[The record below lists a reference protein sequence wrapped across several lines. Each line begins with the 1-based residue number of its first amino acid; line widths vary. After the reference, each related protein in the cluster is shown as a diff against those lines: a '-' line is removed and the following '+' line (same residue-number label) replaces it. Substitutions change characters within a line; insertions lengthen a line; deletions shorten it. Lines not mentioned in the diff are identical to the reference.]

1 MQPADLN
8 MTTTVNGH
16 QLFLFVTFSDG
27 QGDGELAEAID
38 LLGQGMENV
47 HGVDGP
53 PSDDAFARGRFQLLR
68 AELANTSEQ
77 QIIHPAVSESQ
88 GLVRLECAGLEPI
101 KEYEN
106 GLRKL
111 IDAKGG
117 SIETL
122 AGVMRPR
129 SYTSY
134 TMAEFAYAHAM
145 PPGPGEKFPL
155 AAVTPMNKTDAWWQM
170 DFLHRESFFLPR
182 YNENEEM
189 VVKGHA
195 LASAAG
201 VPGINRRLVHS
212 PYGYGLQG
220 NYDFVGYFEFAEED
234 APVFRE
240 VMAGLRDTQQ
250 NPEWKYVLEGP
261 EWWGRR
267 VGSAAE
273 FLASS

>member
-16 QLFLFVTFSDG
+16 QLFLFVTFGDKM
-27 QGDGELAEAID
+27 DGELAETID

-47 HGVDGP
+47 HVVDGP
-53 PSDDAFARGRFQLLR
+53 PSEEAFARGRFQLLR
-68 AELANTSEQ
+68 SDPGATTDQ
-77 QIIHPAVSESQ
+77 QIIHAAVSESD
-88 GLVRLECAGLEPI
+88 GLVRLECATLEPI
-101 KEYEN
+101 KGYET

-111 IDAKGG
+111 IEDAGG
-117 SIETL
+117 SVETL

-129 SYTSY
+129 SYTSHAM
-134 TMAEFAYAHAM
+134 TEFAYAHAM
-145 PPGPGEKFPL
+145 PPGPGEKYPL

-182 YNENEEM
+182 YDENEKM

-195 LASAAG
+195 LASAMG

-212 PYGYGLQG
+212 PDGYGLQG
-220 NYDFVGYFEFAEED
+220 SYDFVGYFEFAEKD

-240 VMAGLRDTQQ
+240 VMAGLRDTEQ

-267 VGSAAE
+267 VSSAAE
-273 FLASS
+273 FLAKA

>member
-8 MTTTVNGH
+8 MTTTVTGH
-16 QLFLFVTFSDG
+16 QLFLFVKFGDKMDG
-27 QGDGELAEAID
+27 KLAETID

-47 HGVDGP
+47 HVVDGP
-53 PSDDAFARGRFQLLR
+53 PSEETFARGRYQLLR
-68 AELANTSEQ
+68 FDPGATTDQ
-77 QIIHPAVSESQ
+77 QIIHTAVSESD
-88 GLVRLECAGLEPI
+88 GLIRLECATSEPI
-101 KEYEN
+101 RAYEA

-111 IDAKGG
+111 IEGSGG
-117 SIETL
+117 SVETL

-129 SYTSY
+129 SYTSHAM
-134 TMAEFAYAHAM
+134 TEFAYAHAM
-145 PPGPGEKFPL
+145 PPGPGEKYPL

-182 YNENEEM
+182 YDENEEM

-195 LASAAG
+195 LASAMG

-212 PYGYGLQG
+212 PDGYGVQG
-220 NYDFVGYFEFAEED
+220 NYDFVGYFEFAEKD

-240 VMAGLRDTQQ
+240 VMAGLRDTEQ

-267 VGSAAE
+267 VSSAAE
-273 FLASS
+273 FLTKF